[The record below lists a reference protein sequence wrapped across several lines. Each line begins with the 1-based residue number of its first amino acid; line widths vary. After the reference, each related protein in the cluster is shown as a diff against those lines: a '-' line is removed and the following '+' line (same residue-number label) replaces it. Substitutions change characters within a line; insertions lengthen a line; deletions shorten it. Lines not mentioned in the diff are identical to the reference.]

1 MHQFSRI
8 CIFQS
13 MKNGVSV
20 ITCGDEEPNVQP
32 GVLDCRWNRQ
42 HQWLEKWP
50 ASLWAE
56 AVPSVP
62 PGEDKPGTLQWQFS
76 SNAFPTTPH
85 LVGKAF
91 IFPQLDL
98 SFHQICSQLAKRVA
112 HKLAGILCLVSWQ
125 EGEVCYNWV
134 PQLFFYLA
142 MSSGLLF
149 PVILFLWEPVVFFLY
164 TKWM

>member
-1 MHQFSRI
+1 MTHLLSFLVELLRRIWNASVQPHLHFLEHEKWCFSYY
-8 CIFQS
+8 
-13 MKNGVSV
+13 MW
-20 ITCGDEEPNVQP
+20 GDEEPNVQP

-56 AVPSVP
+56 AAPSAP
-62 PGEDKPGTLQWQFS
+62 PGEDKPGTLKWQFS

-98 SFHQICSQLAKRVA
+98 SFHQICSQLAKRVV

-134 PQLFFYLA
+134 P
-142 MSSGLLF
+142 
-149 PVILFLWEPVVFFLY
+149 
-164 TKWM
+164 